1 MMAVKMYTKQMEST
15 VNGNSYRNKT
25 TKYNEAKAIE
35 KWVVQ
40 ETNRAGKNSVITQI
54 SKLLYSGSS
63 PKSQLF
69 CIKLRKKF

>member
-40 ETNRAGKNSVITQI
+40 ETNRAGKNSVITTNIQTA
-54 SKLLYSGSS
+54 L
-63 PKSQLF
+63 QWE
-69 CIKLRKKF
+69 